1 MKREIDEELRFHVE
15 QRKADNI
22 AAGMSKEEAEREAR
36 KRFGN
41 WQSLREDC
49 REVRG
54 IAWLD
59 NLFQD
64 FSFGFRILLKQPGSL
79 LAALAALTLGIGLVT
94 IMFCAINT
102 LMLRS
107 LPLPDP
113 ERLISTTVPAWALP
127 EFRKQQTT
135 FEGLVSF
142 GDFHANFRSTGT
154 PSRREACFI
163 SANFLDVL
171 RAKPL
176 LGRNFLPGEDASG
189 AEAVAILSY
198 KLWQEEFQGDR
209 AVLGSTVWVE
219 GSPKTV
225 VGVMPVEFRFPI
237 NDDLWVAAD
246 VTQGIANRD
255 TGFVFGRLKP
265 DVTLAGARAELNT
278 IWTRLQPPRRNDERP
293 VEQIRVGAYVDAL
306 TGALYGK
313 NTIGSAILGMLLITL
328 FVLFLA
334 CANVAMLTLGR
345 AIKRGRE
352 FAIRGALGAT
362 RRRLVFQLLAENLV
376 LFSGGAVGGT
386 LAAGFLLHWLLSRM
400 PSDTT
405 HWRLYA
411 SWWHFEIDGQVLFLV
426 ACLIFLTNLLAGL
439 WPALQ
444 ATKRDVNELLK
455 GETLL
460 SSHLG
465 TAGFQRLLVISQVSA
480 ALVILVGAFAL
491 IRQRQ
496 HLNDVHLPFDPKTM
510 LTVNVDLTGV
520 ADVGRFFE
528 ELDRDLNQTP
538 GVEAAALASDGFA
551 FWHGVR
557 PIEIEGRSY
566 PREEDHP
573 LAPARVVTPDFFRTV
588 NLGLLQGRSFGA
600 GDRFGSEPVA
610 VVNATFAR
618 QFFPQV
624 NPVGRRFREGTNGPW
639 FTVVGCVPDVLS
651 YGTNRREPVYYL
663 PLSQH
668 PSTTMEVL
676 LRGRGRPPSVWSK
689 TVDAAVARLHPD
701 LPTFEASTVQ
711 QELDGVDAGITA
723 NSLLLGACGT
733 ASLFLAA
740 VGVFGL
746 ITLSV
751 NQRTNEIGV
760 RLALGSTK
768 ARVVMSI
775 LKQAL
780 PQIGI
785 GLATGLLLSLALVRI
800 LGSVLPATASE
811 PVVYV
816 GVLFLLGG
824 VSLGAVLIPAV
835 RGARVEPMRALR
847 YE

>member
-1 MKREIDEELRFHVE
+1 M
-15 QRKADNI
+15 
-22 AAGMSKEEAEREAR
+22 
-36 KRFGN
+36 
-41 WQSLREDC
+41 
-49 REVRG
+49 
-54 IAWLD
+54 
-59 NLFQD
+59 
-64 FSFGFRILLKQPGSL
+64 
-79 LAALAALTLGIGLVT
+79 
-94 IMFCAINT
+94 
-102 LMLRS
+102 
-107 LPLPDP
+107 
-113 ERLISTTVPAWALP
+113 PA
-127 EFRKQQTT
+127 
-135 FEGLVSF
+135 
-142 GDFHANFRSTGT
+142 
-154 PSRREACFI
+154 
-163 SANFLDVL
+163 
-171 RAKPL
+171 
-176 LGRNFLPGEDASG
+176 
-189 AEAVAILSY
+189 
-198 KLWQEEFQGDR
+198 
-209 AVLGSTVWVE
+209 
-219 GSPKTV
+219 
-225 VGVMPVEFRFPI
+225 EFRFPI

-246 VTQGIANRD
+246 VTQSIANRE
-255 TGFVFGRLKP
+255 TGFVFGRLRP
-265 DVTLAGARAELNT
+265 GVTLAGAHAELNT
-278 IWTRLQPPRRNDERP
+278 IWARLQPPRRDDEREAEP
-293 VEQIRVGAYVDAL
+293 IRVGAYVDAL

-313 NTIGSAILGMLLITL
+313 NTIGSAILGMLLVTL

-345 AIKRGRE
+345 AIKRSRE

-376 LFSGGAVGGT
+376 LFTGGAVGGT

-411 SWWHFEIDGQVLFLV
+411 SWWHFEIDSHVLFLV

-455 GETLL
+455 GQTLL

-496 HLNDVHLPFDPKTM
+496 HLNDIHLPFDPKTM

-520 ADVGRFFE
+520 TNAVRFFE
-528 ELDRDLNQTP
+528 ELDRDLNQAP
-538 GVEAAALASDGFA
+538 GVEAVALASDGFA

-557 PIEIEGRSY
+557 SIEIEGRSY
-566 PREEDHP
+566 PREADHP
-573 LAPARVVTPDFFRTV
+573 LAPARVVTPDYFHTV
-588 NLGLLQGRSFGA
+588 NLGLLQGRGFGD
-600 GDRFGSEPVA
+600 GDRFGSELVA

-618 QFFPQV
+618 RFLPQV
-624 NPVGRRFREGTNGPW
+624 NPLSRRFREESNGPW
-639 FTVVGCVPDVLS
+639 FTVVGCVPDVLT
-651 YGTNRREPVYYL
+651 YGANHHEPVYYL

-668 PSTTMEVL
+668 PTTSMEVL
-676 LRGRGRPPSVWSK
+676 LRGRGRLPFVWSK
-689 TVDAAVARLHPD
+689 TVDAEVARLHPD
-701 LPTFEASTVQ
+701 LPTFEAATVQ
-711 QELDGVDAGITA
+711 QELDGVDAGMTA
-723 NSLLLGACGT
+723 NSLLLGACGV

-768 ARVVMSI
+768 WGVVMGI

-780 PQIGI
+780 PHIGI
-785 GLATGLLLSLALVRI
+785 GLVAGVLLSLALVRI
-800 LGSVLPATASE
+800 LGSVLPDTASE
-811 PVVYV
+811 PAVYV
-816 GVLFLLGG
+816 GVVLLLGS
-824 VSLGAVLIPAV
+824 VSVSAVLIPAV